1 MIFQQLAMLFTILM
15 VALVLSM
22 FVHTYQS
29 RRKIFKNLEK
39 ISATIKGF
47 EGKAAQKNILS
58 FPSFEGKDGK
68 RNISAFFHVAE
79 GKQTSV
85 IYFTSSIDVKAPF
98 SLFLKKEHFYRP
110 VQNNRL
116 EKNSGNLISDIDP
129 RFEIRSHDEDR
140 TRRFFKSEWVVK
152 HLTDLENYPAI
163 QCGPDAVIISKPYDG
178 VKDTLPEA
186 VAGGFVLLHDL
197 AEAMES
203 VG

>member
-1 MIFQQLAMLFTILM
+1 MIFQLTILFTILM

-22 FVHTYQS
+22 FVHTYRS
-29 RRKIFKNLEK
+29 RRKIFKNLQN
-39 ISATIKGF
+39 ISAKIKGID
-47 EGKAAQKNILS
+47 GKAAQKNILA

-68 RNISAFFHVAE
+68 RKISAFFHVAE

-85 IYFTSSIDVKAPF
+85 IYFTSSIEVKAPF

-116 EKNSGNLISDIDP
+116 EKNAGSLISDLDA
-129 RFEIRSHDEDR
+129 RFEVRSHDEER
-140 TRRFFKSEWVVK
+140 TRRFFKNQRVVK
-152 HLTDLENYPAI
+152 HLAQLENYPAI

-186 VAGGFVLLHDL
+186 VAGGFDLLQDL

-203 VG
+203 VA

>member
-1 MIFQQLAMLFTILM
+1 MIFQQLAMLIAILV

-22 FVHTYQS
+22 FVHTFQS
-29 RRKIFKNLEK
+29 RRKILKNLQK
-39 ISATIKGF
+39 FSGSIKGF
-47 EGKAAQKNILS
+47 EGKAVQKNILS
-58 FPSFEGKDGK
+58 FPSFEGKNGK
-68 RNISAFFHVAE
+68 RKISAFFHVAE

-85 IYFTSSIDVKAPF
+85 IYFTSAIDVKTPF

-116 EKNSGNLISDIDP
+116 EKNAGNLIPDVDP
-129 RFEIRSHDEDR
+129 RFEIRSHDEGR
-140 TRRFFKSEWVVK
+140 TRRFFRNERVVS
-152 HLTDLENYPAI
+152 HLANLENYPAI

-186 VAGGFVLLHDL
+186 VAGGFELLHIL

-203 VG
+203 VS